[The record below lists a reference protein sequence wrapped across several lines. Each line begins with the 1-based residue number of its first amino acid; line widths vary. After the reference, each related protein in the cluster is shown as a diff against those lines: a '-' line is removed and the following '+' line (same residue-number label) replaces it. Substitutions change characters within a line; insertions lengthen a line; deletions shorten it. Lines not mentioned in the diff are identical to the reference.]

1 MNPPSL
7 RAAVRRPASP
17 RTPTL
22 HAEQPDPAPPRSGE
36 SIDPAGPAVPF
47 SPTDVRRPQAAVPV
61 GAGSSTPARA
71 SAAGKGSPRSS
82 RSRRSRS
89 RSSAEASWLRRH
101 PVLSVRHT
109 TEDEDRLIL
118 TVVAVACLTYLARLA
133 QWPGWWGRPMRLDAR
148 PDTGARSVPHRG
160 ERSEWGQATA
170 EYALVL
176 LGVAAIALLL
186 AAWAARSG
194 KLAELFDAVIDQLIS
209 KAR

>member
-17 RTPTL
+17 RTPAI
-22 HAEQPDPAPPRSGE
+22 HAEQPDPARLRAGE
-36 SIDPAGPAVPF
+36 SAVPA
-47 SPTDVRRPQAAVPV
+47 D
-61 GAGSSTPARA
+61 AGSPPPPPPSAQPPAPTTA
-71 SAAGKGSPRSS
+71 SPRSP
-82 RSRRSRS
+82 RSWWSRS
-89 RSSAEASWLRRH
+89 RSSAEAGWQRH
-101 PVLSVRHT
+101 LPVLSVRHT
-109 TEDEDRLIL
+109 TEDEDHVIL
-118 TVVAVACLTYLARLA
+118 TVVAVACMAYLARLA
-133 QWPGWWGRPMRLDAR
+133 QWPGWWGRPMRRDAR
-148 PDTGARSVPHRG
+148 RDAGARSVPHRG

-194 KLAELFDAVIDQLIS
+194 KLAELFDAVIDQLIG